1 MSEID
6 KFNFLKSLL
15 DCTAHEAIAGLTLT
29 SASYHEAV
37 SILQKRFGD
46 KQQVIRHH
54 MDILL
59 NASPVSS
66 PNNLKGLRRLHD
78 QIESHVQGLKSL
90 GVAQE
95 LYGSLL
101 SSVLLNKLPRELTTD
116 YQQENHR

>member
-1 MSEID
+1 
-6 KFNFLKSLL
+6 
-15 DCTAHEAIAGLTLT
+15 
-29 SASYHEAV
+29 
-37 SILQKRFGD
+37 
-46 KQQVIRHH
+46 

-78 QIESHVQGLKSL
+78 QIESHVWGLKSL

-101 SSVLLNKLPRELTTD
+101 SLVLLNKLPRELTTD